1 MAINKSRI
9 VSTVAVLSFYSIL
22 ALFSTTAFINEVSS
36 GMMLDQIATL
46 R

>member
-1 MAINKSRI
+1 MVVTRSRV
-9 VSTVAVLSFYSIL
+9 VSTVTVLSFYTIL
-22 ALFSTTAFINEVSS
+22 ALFSTTAFINEVAS

>member
-1 MAINKSRI
+1 MSVTGSRV
-9 VSTVAVLSFYSIL
+9 VSTVTVLSFYTIL
-22 ALFSTTAFINEVSS
+22 ALFSTTAFINEVAS